1 MKIKSAKRLGAR
13 LGHAGFTLVEVVVSM
28 AIVGVVFVSLYAAMT
43 SGVSVTQ
50 MTRENL
56 RATQVLLEKSET
68 FRLYNW
74 DQITT
79 PNWVP
84 EKFAAAYC
92 PTASTNA
99 QGAVYSGTIEVSKP
113 SLSANYADDMRQI
126 NITLNWKTGNLNRSR
141 TMTFYVAR
149 NGMQN
154 YIY

>member
-1 MKIKSAKRLGAR
+1 MRIKKANRLIAR
-13 LGHAGFTLVEVVVSM
+13 PGDAGFTLLEVTVSM
-28 AIVGVVFVSLYAAMT
+28 AVIAIVFISLYAGLA

-56 RATQVLLEKSET
+56 RATQILLEKAET
-68 FRLYNW
+68 FRLYDW

-79 PNWVP
+79 KDWVP
-84 EKFAAAYC
+84 DKFTAAYC
-92 PTASTNA
+92 PSASTNK
-99 QGAVYSGTIEVSKP
+99 QGAVYSGTINISTP

-126 NITLNWKTGNLNRSR
+126 DITLNWTTGSVKRSR
-141 TMTFYVAR
+141 AMTFYVAR

>member
-1 MKIKSAKRLGAR
+1 MRIKSANRLGAR

-28 AIVGVVFVSLYAAMT
+28 AVIGVVFVSLYAAMT

-56 RATQVLLEKSET
+56 RATQILLEKSET

-79 PNWVP
+79 KNWVP
-84 EKFAAAYC
+84 DKFTAAYC

-99 QGAVYSGTIEVSKP
+99 QGTVYFGTIDITKP

-126 NITLNWKTGNLNRSR
+126 DITLNWNTGSLNRSR

>member
-1 MKIKSAKRLGAR
+1 MRIKSAKRLGAR

-28 AIVGVVFVSLYAAMT
+28 AIIGVVFTSLYAAMT

-50 MTRENL
+50 LTRENL
-56 RATQVLLEKSET
+56 RATQVLLEKAET

-79 PNWVP
+79 TNWVP
-84 EKFAAAYC
+84 EKFTATYC

-99 QGAVYSGTIEVSKP
+99 QGTVYSGTINVSTP
-113 SLSANYADDMRQI
+113 SLSANYANDMRQI
-126 NITLNWKTGNLNRSR
+126 DITLNWSTGSLKRSR
-141 TMTFYVAR
+141 TMSFFVAR